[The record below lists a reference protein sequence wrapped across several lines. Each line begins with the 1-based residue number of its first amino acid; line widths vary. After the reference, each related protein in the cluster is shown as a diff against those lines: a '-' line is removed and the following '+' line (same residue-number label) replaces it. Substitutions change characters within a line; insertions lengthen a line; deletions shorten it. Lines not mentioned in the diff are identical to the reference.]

1 MSLNSMLI
9 MPFLIALQFLTTIP
23 VRLPTIPSAQ
33 QNAWSILFYPVIGTM
48 IGGILYAMAFY
59 LSDLPLVLLS
69 SLILVVWIWLT
80 GGLHLDGLAD
90 SADAWVGGFGDRER
104 TLAIMKDP
112 ACGPIGV
119 ISIVVLC
126 MLKWSSLYVLLQQQ
140 QYWFLIFVPMLG
152 RLSPLFLF
160 LTTPYVRNNGLGT
173 QMMQYLPK
181 KLCLLVFIV
190 SLLFFIWI
198 GQTLAGL
205 LILIFL
211 LALCYLRH
219 KMCQRLGGM
228 TGDTIGASVELIEML
243 MLLNAVLMFY
253 T

>member
-1 MSLNSMLI
+1 
-9 MPFLIALQFLTTIP
+9 
-23 VRLPTIPSAQ
+23 
-33 QNAWSILFYPVIGTM
+33 
-48 IGGILYAMAFY
+48 
-59 LSDLPLVLLS
+59 
-69 SLILVVWIWLT
+69 
-80 GGLHLDGLAD
+80 
-90 SADAWVGGFGDRER
+90 
-104 TLAIMKDP
+104 
-112 ACGPIGV
+112 
-119 ISIVVLC
+119 

-140 QYWFLIFVPMLG
+140 QYWLLIFVPMLG

-160 LTTPYVRNNGLGT
+160 LTTPYVRNNGLGK
-173 QMMQYLPK
+173 QMMQYFPK

-190 SLLFFIWI
+190 SLLFFIWV
-198 GQTLAGL
+198 GQMLAGL

-243 MLLNAVLMFY
+243 MLLSAVLLFY